1 METTVPIVPMERRMT
16 SRQCML
22 IAANLVHK
30 VATIQVKEETVLPAV
45 SQTMGI
51 TCLAV
56 TLAATSSYQSDNKT
70 FRSCFNSIISNTENG
85 EAEPHSIPWKDL
97 PISKQMVYVSVY
109 NGLRN
114 SKGSNNK

>member
-1 METTVPIVPMERRMT
+1 METTVLIVPMERRKT

-56 TLAATSSYQSDNKT
+56 TLVAPQTVAQLPVTSRTRRPSALAST
-70 FRSCFNSIISNTENG
+70 AS
-85 EAEPHSIPWKDL
+85 
-97 PISKQMVYVSVY
+97 
-109 NGLRN
+109 
-114 SKGSNNK
+114 